1 MQRSLHMAT
10 AVGPDRRSGAQRT
23 RDWLSGAFGLRGPEP
38 AVTGDAAR
46 IPWTRRLRS
55 AVLLLVLLVLLGTG
69 LAASIGV
76 LVFVAGF
83 LLELAT
89 T

>member
-1 MQRSLHMAT
+1 VQRSWHLAT
-10 AVGPDRRSGAQRT
+10 ATEPDRRTGAQRT
-23 RDWLSGAFGLRGPEP
+23 RDWLNDAFGRRGPEP
-38 AVTGDAAR
+38 AVIDATR
-46 IPWTRRLRS
+46 VPWPLRLRS
-55 AVLLLVLLVLLGTG
+55 AVLLLVLLVLLGAG
-69 LAASIGV
+69 LAGSIGV